1 MKKIFFGLG
10 CFLIVNFSFAQQ
22 HESETPSESENQTK
36 STTSPFK
43 FSGYIQAQFEYGEE
57 EASLKVGEENT
68 DMSRSFN
75 RIGVR
80 RGRLKLE
87 YTENL
92 ISGVFQLDMTE
103 KGVGIKDAY
112 LAVKDPWVGTN
123 SLRVGI
129 FNRPFGHEISYS
141 SSRRESPERSR
152 MITTLFPDERDIG
165 MMLTLQAPGESFL
178 SLLKLELALI
188 AGNGLK
194 PEIDNRKD
202 FIGHL
207 TIADDVS
214 SSMHL
219 SGGISYY
226 NGGVYQGTENV
237 YSMTNVGFVLDDD
250 VNNLGAYA
258 KREYV
263 GADVQLKIANAIGQ
277 TQIRAEYVAGKQPG
291 IRTSSVS
298 PNYSEAPAFD
308 TYLRNFN
315 GGYFTLVQA
324 LENTGLS
331 FVAKYDF
338 YDPNTKVS
346 GNEIGL
352 NGTDK
357 GDIAY
362 QTFGAGLFWEIN
374 ENLRLTAYY
383 DWIQNEKTRNLEGF
397 ASDKKD
403 NVFTFRIQ
411 YKF

>member
-1 MKKIFFGLG
+1 MKKIIFGLS
-10 CFLIVNFSFAQQ
+10 CVLIMNVSFAQQ
-22 HESETPSESENQTK
+22 KQSETDSDAENK
-36 STTSPFK
+36 NPLPIK
-43 FSGYIQAQFEYGEE
+43 ISGYIQTQFEYGEE

-68 DMSRSFN
+68 DMSQSFN
-75 RIGVR
+75 RFGVR

-141 SSRRESPERSR
+141 SSRRESPERAR
-152 MITTLFPDERDIG
+152 MIPTLFPDERDLG
-165 MMLTLQAPGESFL
+165 MMLTFQAPGDSFW
-178 SLLKLELALI
+178 SLLKVELSLV
-188 AGNGLK
+188 AGNGI
-194 PEIDNRKD
+194 ESDIDNRKD
-202 FIGHL
+202 FIGHI
-207 TIADDVS
+207 TASDVIGS
-214 SSMHL
+214 NLHL

-237 YSMTNVGFVLDDD
+237 YAMSDSRFVLNAHED
-250 VNNLGAYA
+250 NLGAYA
-258 KREYV
+258 KREYI
-263 GADVQLKIANAIGQ
+263 GADVQLKIENSFGQ
-277 TQIRAEYVAGKQPG
+277 TQLRGEYITGKQPG
-291 IRTSSVS
+291 LKTSSKS
-298 PNYSEAPAFD
+298 PNYAQVPNFD

-331 FVAKYDF
+331 VVAKYDF

>member
-43 FSGYIQAQFEYGEE
+43 FSGYIQAQFQYGEE
-57 EASLKVGEENT
+57 EASLKVGEANT
-68 DMSRSFN
+68 DINQPFN
-75 RIGVR
+75 RFGVR

-331 FVAKYDF
+331 FVAKYDY

-346 GNEIGL
+346 GDEIGL

-362 QTFGAGLFWEIN
+362 QTFGAGLNFNIYEG
-374 ENLRLTAYY
+374 LMLTAYY
-383 DWIQNEKTRNLEGF
+383 DWTMNEKTPNLAGF
-397 ASDKKD
+397 ESDKKD
-403 NVFTFRIQ
+403 NIFTLRVQ